1 MSKILLVE
9 DDTMISSGIT
19 YALELEGYEVICGR
33 NKNEAFN
40 IINREDVDLAILD
53 LQLPDGT
60 GFEVFEKL
68 KGTGTA
74 VIFLTVV
81 DDENTIVK
89 AFDGGAEDY
98 IVKPFRIRELL
109 ARVKRVTNSLH
120 NQNSSANEIMIGKV
134 IINVDEAKAYVGS
147 ETIDLTALEYRLLLI
162 FANNKGIL
170 LTREKILEKIWDID
184 GNYVEDNTLTVYV
197 KRLREKLHGAINI
210 ETVRGMGYRVDK

>member
-40 IINREDVDLAILD
+40 ILNREDVDLAILD

-134 IINVDEAKAYVGS
+134 IINVDEAKVYVGS

>member
-33 NKNEAFN
+33 NKNEAIN
-40 IINREDVDLAILD
+40 LINREDVDLAILD

-134 IINVDEAKAYVGS
+134 IINVDEAKVYVGS

>member
-33 NKNEAFN
+33 NKNEAIN
-40 IINREDVDLAILD
+40 LINREDVDLAILD

-134 IINVDEAKAYVGS
+134 KINVDEAKVYVGS

>member
-40 IINREDVDLAILD
+40 IINSEDVDLAILD

-89 AFDGGAEDY
+89 AFDGGTEDY

-134 IINVDEAKAYVGS
+134 IINVDEAKVYVGS